1 METDN
6 LNYTSIFNHFI
17 ENSIFTKKQTS
28 IIYNKILHEKR
39 AGNISAGAYYRQL
52 GQCRNK
58 VKRTVYTLLLLRLL
72 NVVDVETFAI
82 LNQLNDQLNVILNKP
97 SDEIDN
103 STLSNVISLMD
114 NVIRK
119 LVLIYEKFNKCLC
132 LIT

>member
-1 METDN
+1 MENDN

-28 IIYNKILHEKR
+28 IIYNKLLHEKR

-97 SDEIDN
+97 GDEIDN

-119 LVLIYEKFNKCLC
+119 LVLI
-132 LIT
+132 

>member
-1 METDN
+1 MENDN

-39 AGNISAGAYYRQL
+39 AENISAGAYYRQL

-119 LVLIYEKFNKCLC
+119 LVLI
-132 LIT
+132 

>member
-1 METDN
+1 MENDN
-6 LNYTSIFNHFI
+6 LSYTSIFNHFI

-28 IIYNKILHEKR
+28 IIYNKLLHEKR

-119 LVLIYEKFNKCLC
+119 LVLI
-132 LIT
+132 

>member
-1 METDN
+1 MENNN
-6 LNYTSIFNHFI
+6 LNYTSIFNHFT

-28 IIYNKILHEKR
+28 IIYNKALHEKR

-119 LVLIYEKFNKCLC
+119 LVLI
-132 LIT
+132 

>member
-1 METDN
+1 MENDN
-6 LNYTSIFNHFI
+6 LSYTSIFNHFI

-28 IIYNKILHEKR
+28 IIYNKVLHEKTAR
-39 AGNISAGAYYRQL
+39 NISTGAYYRQL

-72 NVVDVETFAI
+72 NVVDLETFAI

-119 LVLIYEKFNKCLC
+119 LVLI
-132 LIT
+132 

>member
-1 METDN
+1 MENDN
-6 LNYTSIFNHFI
+6 LSYTSIFNHFI

-58 VKRTVYTLLLLRLL
+58 VKRTIYTLLLLRLL

-119 LVLIYEKFNKCLC
+119 LVLI
-132 LIT
+132 

>member
-1 METDN
+1 MENNN

-28 IIYNKILHEKR
+28 IIYNKALHEKR
-39 AGNISAGAYYRQL
+39 AGNISEGAYYRQL
-52 GQCRNK
+52 GQCRKK
-58 VKRTVYTLLLLRLL
+58 VKRAVYTLLLLRLL

-97 SDEIDN
+97 SDGIDN
-103 STLSNVISLMD
+103 STLDNVISLMD

-119 LVLIYEKFNKCLC
+119 LVLV
-132 LIT
+132 

>member
-1 METDN
+1 MESDN

-28 IIYNKILHEKR
+28 IIYNKVLREKR

-97 SDEIDN
+97 SDEIGN

-119 LVLIYEKFNKCLC
+119 LVLI
-132 LIT
+132 

>member
-1 METDN
+1 MKNDN

-119 LVLIYEKFNKCLC
+119 LVLI
-132 LIT
+132 